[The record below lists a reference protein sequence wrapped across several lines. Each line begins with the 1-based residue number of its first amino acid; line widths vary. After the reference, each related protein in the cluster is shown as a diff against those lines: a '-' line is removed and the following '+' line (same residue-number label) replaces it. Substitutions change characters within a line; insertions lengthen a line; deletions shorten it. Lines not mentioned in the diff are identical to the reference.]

1 MTQDALTNLACAL
14 ADAAS
19 EERHIALAAS
29 IRNIRHRMNERGI
42 HASSM
47 HVNAVFGVGVD
58 ELTIFASLL
67 WESLKR
73 AHQSCGTSKT
83 ANLTG
88 IFGQLLTV
96 ERNKMEGACRDATH
110 AIRSQLSNPGLI
122 WGTALDD
129 AHARL
134 LRKYR
139 IEIEIYQ
146 ASVSQEPKDNIA
158 ESTKSGFLRRKP
170 IAILTVTAAAIG
182 GIAAFTDSISK
193 LIDFARKVF
202 GDG

>member
-29 IRNIRHRMNERGI
+29 IRDIRHRMNERGI
-42 HASSM
+42 LSSSI
-47 HVNAVFGVGVD
+47 HVNDVFGAGVD
-58 ELTIFASLL
+58 ELTMIASLL
-67 WESLKR
+67 WENLKR
-73 AHQSCGTSKT
+73 AHQSCGTSPA
-83 ANLTG
+83 ANLSG
-88 IFGQLLTV
+88 IFDQLLSA
-96 ERNKMEGACRDATH
+96 ERAKMEFACRDATH
-110 AIRSQLSNPGLI
+110 AIRSQLSNPGLT

-139 IEIEIYQ
+139 VEIEIYQ
-146 ASVSQEPKDNIA
+146 TSVSQKPKDNLA
-158 ESTKSGFLRRKP
+158 ESAKSGLLSRKP

-193 LIDFARKVF
+193 LIDFAGKVF
-202 GDG
+202 GGG

>member
-29 IRNIRHRMNERGI
+29 IRDIRHKMNERGI
-42 HASSM
+42 LSSSM

-58 ELTIFASLL
+58 ELTMFASQL
-67 WESLKR
+67 WEGLKR
-73 AHQSCGTSKT
+73 AHRSRGTSST
-83 ANLTG
+83 VNLTD
-88 IFGQLLTV
+88 IFDQLLSA
-96 ERNKMEGACRDATH
+96 ERTRMEGVCRDATH
-110 AIRSQLSNPGLI
+110 AIRSQLGNPGLI

-146 ASVSQEPKDNIA
+146 TSVSQSPKNNLA
-158 ESTKSGFLRRKP
+158 ESTKSALLSRKP

-193 LIDFARKVF
+193 LSDFARKVF
-202 GDG
+202 GAG